1 MFAFT
6 LLAAVR
12 KHLLPEARQGCRD
25 NLAVRVVFIDE
36 PMGVVLE
43 LAADVA
49 SDMSDLAVASQMNL
63 YRCDH

>member
-1 MFAFT
+1 MVAFT

-12 KHLLPEARQGCRD
+12 KHLLPEARQACRD

-36 PMGVVLE
+36 SMGEVLE

-49 SDMSDLAVASQMNL
+49 SDMSDLAVASQMNR